1 MRVTNA
7 VTAERKF
14 DLALLFEA
22 ELTQRPGPRPPPAAD
37 RAEAR
42 RNWARFQETSR
53 RVGSSPERERR
64 TASSDPWGSA
74 WGRAMHLNSTS
85 LNPGG

>member
-53 RVGSSPERERR
+53 RVGSSPEREVRPVL
-64 TASSDPWGSA
+64 TPGVAHG
-74 WGRAMHLNSTS
+74 GELCTSTQRV
-85 LNPGG
+85 